1 MPVSVRDFLF
11 FFNRALLMIAVLQ
24 RVRNASVTVD
34 DTRIAGIA
42 RGLLVFLGV
51 ATNDSDQDV
60 AFIVDKIQH
69 LRLFSDEGGKMNY
82 SLLDIKG
89 EVLVVSQFTLLGNTE
104 KGRRP
109 GFERAA
115 PPDEAHA
122 RYQQVVNDLKSRR
135 IPVQTGNFGRNM
147 LVSLEND
154 GPVTMLLDSRG
165 KNTVH
170 H

>member
-1 MPVSVRDFLF
+1 
-11 FFNRALLMIAVLQ
+11 MIAVLQ
-24 RVRNASVTVD
+24 RVRQASVTVGNAK
-34 DTRIAGIA
+34 IAGIA
-42 RGLLVFLGV
+42 KGLLVLLGV
-51 ATNDSDQDV
+51 AINDSDQDV

-69 LRLFSDEGGKMNY
+69 LRLFSDKTGKMNY
-82 SLLDIKG
+82 SLQDIEG
-89 EVLVVSQFTLLGNTE
+89 EVLVVSQFTLLGHTE

-122 RYQQVVNDLKSRR
+122 RYQQVVNTLKSIH
-135 IPVQTGNFGRNM
+135 IPVQTGIFGQNM

-165 KNTVH
+165 KNTVNR
-170 H
+170 